1 MSKILELLGLLPK
14 VVQIGIV
21 GILVGGVGFA
31 AHEQR
36 YMTVA
41 QFTKSYVLDLRS
53 SIREIQRD
61 LANPELN
68 PEVRSILTEQLALLV
83 DELCYELPSDPYCNQ
98 PK

>member
-14 VVQIGIV
+14 AMQIALA
-21 GILVGGVGFA
+21 GILIGGVGFA

-36 YMTVA
+36 YMTVD

-53 SIREIQRD
+53 AIREIQKD
-61 LANPELN
+61 LANPDLN
-68 PEVRSILTEQLALLV
+68 PEVREILTEQMALLV
-83 DELCYELPSDPYCNQ
+83 DELCYELPSDPYCVR